1 MGCCPGTKAFISC
14 DLVLHPLLHIVIM
27 KKQLLLTQ
35 YVAVV
40 RTFQFIENTVLG
52 EVFIMKKKKISTQM
66 IVIMGFMIALEIVL
80 SKLVSIN
87 ISFLRIGFGFLP
99 VAILAILYGP
109 IWAGAAY
116 AIGDLIGAF
125 VFPTGA
131 FFPGFTITAFLT
143 GVIFGLVLYR
153 KKITFWR
160 ALLASALVCIICNL
174 LLNTYW
180 LTFIIGKGFKVLLA
194 SRAVKE
200 LVAIPIMALLI
211 LAMDKTVIK
220 AVKSEITGN

>member
-1 MGCCPGTKAFISC
+1 
-14 DLVLHPLLHIVIM
+14 M
-27 KKQLLLTQ
+27 KKNKINTEML
-35 YVAVV
+35 VV
-40 RTFQFIENTVLG
+40 
-52 EVFIMKKKKISTQM
+52 
-66 IVIMGFMIALEIVL
+66 MGFMIALEIVL

-99 VAILAILYGP
+99 IAILAILYGP
-109 IWAGAAY
+109 VWAGTCY

-131 FFPGFTITAFLT
+131 FFPGFTVTAFLS
-143 GVIFGLVLYR
+143 GVLFGLILYKR
-153 KKITFWR
+153 KVTLLR
-160 ALLASALVCIICNL
+160 ALAASALVCILANL

-200 LVAIPIMALLI
+200 LIAIPVMALLI
-211 LAMDKTVIK
+211 VAMDRTVIRAISK
-220 AVKSEITGN
+220 